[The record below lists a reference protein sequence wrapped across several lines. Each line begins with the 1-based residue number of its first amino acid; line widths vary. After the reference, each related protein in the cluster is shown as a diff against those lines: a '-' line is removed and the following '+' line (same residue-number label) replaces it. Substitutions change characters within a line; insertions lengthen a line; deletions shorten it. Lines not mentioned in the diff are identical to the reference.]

1 MFKQSE
7 EERTSLDSKWQTIN
21 TKLNDQFTTY
31 KAPKQPFVK
40 ENLICDFNQLYHKIY
55 DKVKAVEL

>member
-7 EERTSLDSKWQTIN
+7 EERTSLDGKWVSIN
-21 TKLNDQFTTY
+21 TKLSESLTTY

-40 ENLICDFNQLYHKIY
+40 ESLICDFN
-55 DKVKAVEL
+55 